1 MRTILKLLFA
11 AIFVSMIAVTV
22 RASFNLSLWKAWD
35 DYARN
40 PWAVATL
47 WDAYS
52 GFTIFYCWVCYKER
66 SWAARVIWLVL
77 IAGLGNI
84 ATSLYLLIQLV
95 RLNNREPIDSLL
107 RRTA

>member
-1 MRTILKLLFA
+1 MRALLKLLFT
-11 AIFVSMIAVTV
+11 AIFVGMIVVTI
-22 RASFNLSLWKAWD
+22 RASFSLSLWNAWD

-52 GFTIFYCWVCYKER
+52 GFTIFSCWVCYKER
-66 SWAARVIWLVL
+66 SWAVRLMWLVL

-84 ATSLYLLIQLV
+84 ATSFYLLIQLA
-95 RLNNREPIDSLL
+95 RLNDREPLESLL